1 MARRVSIPTSE
12 VPYLSKQAIEQ
23 EATVLLAEYG
33 ERFKS
38 LVEPPVPVE
47 EIIELHLELTFELKD
62 LQQLFGY
69 GDVHGA
75 TWINEGRIA
84 VDVSLD
90 PHDNPR
96 KLGRFHFTAGHET
109 GHWRLHRK
117 HYLRNTAQ
125 RGFFDEATNW
135 TCLGTT

>member
-1 MARRVSIPTSE
+1 MGRRVAIPTSE

-33 ERFKS
+33 ERFE
-38 LVEPPVPVE
+38 LVVEPPVPVD
-47 EIIELHLELTFELKD
+47 EIIELHLQLAFELKD

-75 TWINEGRIA
+75 TWVNEGRIA

-96 KLGRFHFTAGHET
+96 KLGRFRFTAGHET
-109 GHWRLHRK
+109 GHWRLHRP
-117 HYLRNTAQ
+117 HYLRNTQGGGAELP
-125 RGFFDEATNW
+125 DTPNA
-135 TCLGTT
+135 